1 MTKKFHQ
8 QELDNQYGL
17 QPSTS
22 DSGHQQHQVPNI
34 SQRKNLISY
43 NKMISSPFSLF
54 IIISAQRNQPNC
66 SDNCV

>member
-43 NKMISSPFSLF
+43 NKMISSPFSLLYQLKEISQIVV
-54 IIISAQRNQPNC
+54 IIVY
-66 SDNCV
+66 D